1 MKTAKEMI
9 KERFGDNIFK
19 NPPYYPT
26 FAVEMEDMMIQYA
39 QQSHYTDEEIDKWAA
54 SDSSFL
60 EMLDILSGN
69 SKLPEVRKELLE
81 LVKIC
86 IIYGAKAIRN
96 NKIPHKY

>member
-60 EMLDILSGN
+60 EMLDILSGTQN
-69 SKLPEVRKELLE
+69 IHCIREVN
-81 LVKIC
+81 IA
-86 IIYGAKAIRN
+86 IKAATAVRD

>member
-39 QQSHYTDEEIDKWAA
+39 QQSHYTDKENEDEYIDK
-54 SDSSFL
+54 SISIDQYMDLNPDL
-60 EMLDILSGN
+60 E
-69 SKLPEVRKELLE
+69 P
-81 LVKIC
+81 
-86 IIYGAKAIRN
+86 
-96 NKIPHKY
+96 